1 MEYLVFMRDKIVLC
15 RTILEGG
22 AGEVMYFVGRGDDC
36 EASVDGLQ
44 REGENIIIRT
54 MQNGWFSIGEEY

>member
-1 MEYLVFMRDKIVLC
+1 
-15 RTILEGG
+15 
-22 AGEVMYFVGRGDDC
+22 MYFVGRGDDC